1 MGVLFLV
8 AGIIIIWAIFI
19 YNKEIYLRRTLDMYA
34 NPNVLEMR
42 STETMPAYNHMAEE
56 KDDSKFDD
64 VDVSNTK
71 KPL

>member
-56 KDDSKFDD
+56 KDDSKSDD